1 MFPHAEEVN
10 VEKWL
15 ENPVYLLVR
24 FLKLPGDHMTPYTQT
39 CSAGAPR
46 IKAGEEEAEKGEADR
61 VKPRPCDALHE
72 HNLLTR

>member
-10 VEKWL
+10 TEKWL

-24 FLKLPGDHMTPYTQT
+24 FLKLPGEHMTPYSQT
-39 CSAGAPR
+39 CSGSR
-46 IKAGEEEAEKGEADR
+46 KLCRSSEEEAEKGEADR